1 VISEDVLLFHHAIS
15 KLWTLVQVFKMLL
28 MFEVFLKR
36 SRYKRI
42 SIRWSVSRL
51 TVHLVWVTKYRYKV
65 LTGDIQKRCRELLIQ
80 VCDAE
85 DVRILSGVV
94 SKDHIH
100 IHVEYPPS
108 VSISNLV
115 KRMKGR
121 ASRLLQKEFPVLS
134 KRYWGKHLWGIG
146 YGAWSTGNIT
156 EEIVQEYLKRH
167 KSSSND
173 TEDFKLD

>member
-1 VISEDVLLFHHAIS
+1 MSEY
-15 KLWTLVQVFKMLL
+15 
-28 MFEVFLKR
+28 
-36 SRYKRI
+36 RYGGHT
-42 SIRWSVSRL
+42 VSRL

-80 VCDAE
+80 VCDTE

-100 IHVEYPPS
+100 MHIEYPPS

-121 ASRLLQKEFPVLS
+121 ASRLLQKEYTELS

-156 EEIVQEYLKRH
+156 EDIVQEYLKRH

>member
-1 VISEDVLLFHHAIS
+1 MSEY
-15 KLWTLVQVFKMLL
+15 
-28 MFEVFLKR
+28 
-36 SRYKRI
+36 RYGGHT
-42 SIRWSVSRL
+42 VSRL

-80 VCDAE
+80 ICDTE
-85 DVRILSGVV
+85 DIRILSGVV

-100 IHVEYPPS
+100 MHIEYPPS
-108 VSISNLV
+108 VSLSNLL

-121 ASRLLQKEFPVLS
+121 TSRLLQKEYTELS

-173 TEDFKLD
+173 TEEFKLD

>member
-1 VISEDVLLFHHAIS
+1 MSEY
-15 KLWTLVQVFKMLL
+15 
-28 MFEVFLKR
+28 
-36 SRYKRI
+36 RYGGHT
-42 SIRWSVSRL
+42 VSRL

-100 IHVEYPPS
+100 IHIEYPPS

-156 EEIVQEYLKRH
+156 EEIVQEYLRRH